1 MLPIMKVNLS
11 KLKHNAMMMKQLCER
26 SNMICFPVTKG
37 VGAVKEVVETLQ
49 SAKYTRFADSRLQ
62 HLHHIRSIVGK
73 EAELLLIR
81 TPALSEVEET
91 VLCADISLNSELCI
105 IEALGRAAR
114 TYGKVH
120 RVILMVDLGDLRE
133 GMLPHQVVETA
144 QRVSNIPGI
153 VLDGIGANFTCF
165 SGVIPTESTLQELTQ
180 LAKLVEKTIGIQLRF
195 ISGGNSSSLP
205 LIMQKK
211 QIGRVN
217 SLRIGEAIFLGK
229 ETAYGKNIPFM
240 YQDVFSIEA
249 EIIEIKR
256 KPSMPRGVIG
266 RDAFGQV
273 PSFEDKGERLR
284 AIVAIG
290 RQDLDING
298 LRVSNKNIEI
308 LGGSSD
314 HLIVDITDS
323 TPHRIGDKMT
333 FVPAYSALQSGMV
346 SSLVRKQ
353 YVYDEVLQKALIL

>member
-1 MLPIMKVNLS
+1 
-11 KLKHNAMMMKQLCER
+11 MMMMRLCER

-37 VGAVKEVVETLQ
+37 IGAAKEVIETLQ
-49 SAKYTRFADSRLQ
+49 GAKYTRFADSRLQ

-91 VLCADISLNSELCI
+91 VLCADISLNSELSV

-114 TYGKVH
+114 TYRTVH

-133 GMLPHQVVETA
+133 GMMPHEVVEVA

-165 SGVIPTESTLQELTQ
+165 SGVIPTESSLQELTQ
-180 LAKLVEKTIGIQLRF
+180 LANLVEMEIGTQLRF

-205 LIMQKK
+205 LIMQKRH
-211 QIGRVN
+211 IGRVN
-217 SLRIGEAIFLGK
+217 SLRVGEAIFLGK

-273 PSFEDKGERLR
+273 PSFENKGERLR
-284 AIVAIG
+284 AIVAMG
-290 RQDLDING
+290 RQDLDISG
-298 LRVSNKNIEI
+298 LRASDKNIEI

-314 HLIVDITDS
+314 HLIIDITDS
-323 TPHRIGDKMT
+323 TPRSIGDKMT

-346 SSLVRKQ
+346 SSLVQKQ
-353 YVYDEVLQKALIL
+353 YVYDEVLQKAFVL